1 MISTPSGSNAIRLLR
16 GEVEPTIDTRIS
28 ITDNPT
34 QRSTAK
40 ARDIPGRRSGA
51 WTWARLL
58 RRRTRCTNQCA
69 FFGPIPRLAY
79 APKSVAGKA
88 AARSKED

>member
-1 MISTPSGSNAIRLLR
+1 MISTPSGSNAIRLSR
-16 GEVEPTIDTRIS
+16 DQVGPTIDTR

-40 ARDIPGRRSGA
+40 VPDIPGRRSGA

-79 APKSVAGKA
+79 APKSVAVKA
-88 AARSKED
+88 AAR